1 LIMSDIKTHWENIYE
16 TKKINEVSW
25 FQEVPKISLDLIA
38 SIEMDR
44 KDKIIDIGSGK
55 SYLIDNLLK
64 KSYTNISILDISKN
78 ALDEVKQRT
87 KSEIN
92 YGNFYCS
99 NILKLNTD
107 TKFKLWHDRAVFHF
121 LTKKNEIN
129 NYIKICENHIDI
141 NGFLIIGTF
150 SEKGPLKCSGL
161 EISRYSVNDIEKLFS
176 NKFSLIHKLNTD
188 HLTPFNTI
196 QNFNFCVFKKV
207 I

>member
-1 LIMSDIKTHWENIYE
+1 M
-16 TKKINEVSW
+16 
-25 FQEVPKISLDLIA
+25 
-38 SIEMDR
+38 
-44 KDKIIDIGSGK
+44 
-55 SYLIDNLLK
+55 
-64 KSYTNISILDISKN
+64 
-78 ALDEVKQRT
+78 
-87 KSEIN
+87 
-92 YGNFYCS
+92 
-99 NILKLNTD
+99 KLNTD

-161 EISRYSVNDIEKLFS
+161 EITRYSVNEIEKLFS

>member
-1 LIMSDIKTHWENIYE
+1 MSDIKTHWENIYE

-107 TKFKLWHDRAVFHF
+107 NKFKLW
-121 LTKKNEIN
+121 
-129 NYIKICENHIDI
+129 
-141 NGFLIIGTF
+141 
-150 SEKGPLKCSGL
+150 
-161 EISRYSVNDIEKLFS
+161 
-176 NKFSLIHKLNTD
+176 
-188 HLTPFNTI
+188 
-196 QNFNFCVFKKV
+196 
-207 I
+207 

>member
-1 LIMSDIKTHWENIYE
+1 MSDIKIHWENIYE

-38 SIEMDR
+38 SIEIDR

-161 EISRYSVNDIEKLFS
+161 EITRYSVNEIEKLFS

-188 HLTPFNTI
+188 HLTPFNTT

>member
-1 LIMSDIKTHWENIYE
+1 MSDIKTHWENIYE

-38 SIEMDR
+38 SIEIDR

-161 EISRYSVNDIEKLFS
+161 EITRYSVNEIEKLFS

>member
-1 LIMSDIKTHWENIYE
+1 MSDIKTHWENIYE

-38 SIEMDR
+38 SIEIDR
-44 KDKIIDIGSGK
+44 KDKIIDIGSGR

-161 EISRYSVNDIEKLFS
+161 EITRYSVNEIEKLFS

>member
-1 LIMSDIKTHWENIYE
+1 MSDIKTHWENIYE

-129 NYIKICENHIDI
+129 NYIKICEKHIDI

-161 EISRYSVNDIEKLFS
+161 EISRYSVNEIEKLFS
-176 NKFSLIHKLNTD
+176 NKFSLLHKLNTD

>member
-1 LIMSDIKTHWENIYE
+1 MSDIKTHWENIYE

-38 SIEMDR
+38 SIEIDR

-121 LTKKNEIN
+121 LTKKNKIN

-161 EISRYSVNDIEKLFS
+161 EITRYSVNEIEKLFS

>member
-1 LIMSDIKTHWENIYE
+1 MSDIKTHWENIYE

-38 SIEMDR
+38 SIEIDR

-87 KSEIN
+87 NFKTNLGS
-92 YGNFYCS
+92 FYCS
-99 NILKLNTD
+99 NILNFDTN

-121 LTKKNEIN
+121 LTKENEIK
-129 NYIKICENHIDI
+129 NYIKICENRTQIS
-141 NGFLIIGTF
+141 GFLIIGTF

-161 EISRYSVNDIEKLFS
+161 EITRYSVNEIESLFS
-176 NKFSLIHKLNTD
+176 EKFKLVSNLNTN
-188 HLTPFNTI
+188 HLTPFNTT